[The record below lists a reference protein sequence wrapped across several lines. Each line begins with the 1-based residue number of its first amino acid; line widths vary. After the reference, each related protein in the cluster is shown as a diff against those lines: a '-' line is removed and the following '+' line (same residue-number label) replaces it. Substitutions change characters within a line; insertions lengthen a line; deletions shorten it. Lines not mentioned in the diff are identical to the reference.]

1 MSHQQ
6 NAQKIKNTYH
16 DDFIK
21 IKNLNVD
28 YLTIFIHF
36 GYICSAH

>member
-21 IKNLNVD
+21 IKNFNVV